1 MNINKFIL
9 VFFIAFFLLSSC
21 LASPTQWKKTKFKS
35 NEKSERVDSQIKQM
49 KLIVDSNEF
58 KNGNY
63 NSSSIKFS
71 NQIQLFENDKILAFF
86 LDQVRDY
93 FSEIG
98 FDPIAFENYIKSLC
112 NTLLIC
118 RIPILG
124 DAINLTVDIVGIL
137 LEAQCYRD
145 RVLNTPLIGGS
156 TTSQKKSP
164 VLAQRQEL
172 PLNLLQVD
180 NIYNP
185 SKKFSNDINNLN
197 ELK

>member
-1 MNINKFIL
+1 
-9 VFFIAFFLLSSC
+9 
-21 LASPTQWKKTKFKS
+21 
-35 NEKSERVDSQIKQM
+35 M
-49 KLIVDSNEF
+49 KLIVESNEF

-71 NQIQLFENDKILAFF
+71 NQIQLFENDRILAFF

-98 FDPIAFENYIKSLC
+98 FDPIQFENYIKSLC

-145 RVLNTPLIGGS
+145 RIENTPVTGGS
-156 TTSQKKSP
+156 TTSPKKSQ
-164 VLAQRQEL
+164 VLSQKQES

-180 NIYNP
+180 DLYS
-185 SKKFSNDINNLN
+185 SKKFSNNINNFN